1 MDHDERPEH
10 GRRNRVVMTG
20 DGAAED
26 GGPRP
31 IMTADGAVQPEAE
44 TPKPIITAQG
54 AIHPVADGPEPIM
67 TAQGAG
73 MPVADDGDEIT
84 GGRVPDERS
93 TKAADDKPARHRPT
107 AAS

>member
-1 MDHDERPEH
+1 MDRDERPEPD
-10 GRRNRVVMTG
+10 RRKRKVMTG

-26 GGPRP
+26 DGPQP
-31 IMTADGAVQPEAE
+31 IMTADGAVQPVAE

-73 MPVADDGDEIT
+73 IPETLDGDEIT
-84 GGRVPDERS
+84 PGSRR
-93 TKAADDKPARHRPT
+93 
-107 AAS
+107 